1 MICWFSIATGS
12 LLFLLLFWAS
22 LSSLLE
28 KELKASVRFL
38 IPAIFIL
45 ALYLL
50 LPLLSFPGTGIIQWG
65 FIGLPYLFGL
75 ILVIPFQPAEYRRR
89 SIPKPGQDERD
100 TMFSRKDL
108 IPGSETYNAYYQRK
122 PNLKEVDDAFRSNP
136 GLLQPGAVYFNR
148 EAFAAA
154 DASFETIEQLHA
166 LASSD
171 KSGQPEPV
179 NAVRMTAFV
188 KNWAKKLGALE
199 AGIAQLEDYHFYTVG
214 GRRER
219 YNKIIKNEH
228 QRAIVFTVEMDHSM
242 MASAPAAPTVM
253 ESAQQYLSSGIIAI
267 QIAEFIRN
275 IGYSARAHIDA
286 NYELICP
293 LLARDAGLGEIG
305 RMGLLMTHRHGPR
318 VRIAAIT
325 TNLPLEIDIPSHE
338 PYILDFCA
346 RCKKC
351 AEVCPAQ
358 AISFGKRIPVDGVMR
373 WKINA
378 EDCYTYWT
386 KAGTDCGRCV
396 IACPFSH
403 PDTLFHRVVRKSIEN
418 SVLFSKLAV
427 HMDDLVYGKKPVPK
441 KEPAWI
447 PNRIREK

>member
-1 MICWFSIATGS
+1 MIEFFSIFTGS
-12 LLFLLLFWAS
+12 FLFLMLFWAS
-22 LSSLLE
+22 LSSVMDR
-28 KELKASVRFL
+28 ELKVAVRFFV
-38 IPAIFIL
+38 PAIFMF

-50 LPLLSFPGTGIIQWG
+50 FPLLTFPGAVILQWI
-65 FIGLPYLFGL
+65 FIGMPYFFGL
-75 ILVIPFQPAEYRRR
+75 ILLIPLQPAGHKNR

-100 TMFSRKDL
+100 TIFSRKDL
-108 IPGSETYNAYYQRK
+108 IPGTETYDAYYQHRSH
-122 PNLKEVDDAFRSNP
+122 LKEADNAFRANP
-136 GLLQPGAVYFNR
+136 GLLQPGSIYFNR

-154 DASFETIEQLHA
+154 DASFETIEQLHPMA
-166 LASSD
+166 MVNKAD
-171 KSGQPEPV
+171 QPEPV
-179 NAVRMTAFV
+179 NPPGMTGFI

-199 AGIAQLEDYHFYTVG
+199 VGVARLRDYHFYSVG

-219 YNKIIKNEH
+219 YNRIIKNEH
-228 QRAIVFTVEMDHSM
+228 QQAIAFTVEMDHTM

-275 IGYSARAHIDA
+275 LGYSARAHIDA

-293 LLARDAGLGEIG
+293 LVGRDAGLGEIG
-305 RMGLLMTHRHGPR
+305 RMGLLMTYRHGPR
-318 VRIAAIT
+318 VRIAVVT
-325 TNLPLEIDIPSHE
+325 TDLPLEIDKSSHE
-338 PYILDFCA
+338 PYILDFCT

-358 AISFGKRIPVDGVMR
+358 AISFEKQMPVDGVMR

-378 EDCYTYWT
+378 EACYTYWT

-396 IACPFSH
+396 IVCPFSH
-403 PDTLFHRVVRKSIEN
+403 PDTLLHRLIRKSVKN

-427 HMDDLVYGKKPVPK
+427 HMDHLVYGKKPAPK
-441 KEPAWI
+441 QGPQWI
-447 PNRIREK
+447 PNPIREK